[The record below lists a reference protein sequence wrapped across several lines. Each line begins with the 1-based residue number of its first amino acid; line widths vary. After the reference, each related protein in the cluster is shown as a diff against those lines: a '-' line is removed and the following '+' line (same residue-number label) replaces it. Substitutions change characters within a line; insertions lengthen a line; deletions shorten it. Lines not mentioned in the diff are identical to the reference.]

1 MDVMASPGSSHT
13 RLGAKLRQLRTER
26 GLSVRTLAARSGFSP
41 SFISQVEVDA
51 VSPSIASL
59 EKIVNQLG
67 VTLGQF
73 FSAMEAAPRTVVR
86 RAERAVYDS
95 GWSRSSVEALTDA
108 APGRKVSVVQV
119 TAEPG
124 GLSGKRPEATP
135 QDTIVLVLAGA
146 VTLTTDAE
154 SLTLAAGDTAYLAQG
169 TPFNWENRGEERATL
184 LIVGATGSGEL
195 MGDLAAVGKDN
206 AVER

>member
-1 MDVMASPGSSHT
+1 MTLPVSLHT

-41 SFISQVEVDA
+41 SFISQVEADA
-51 VSPSIASL
+51 ASPSIASL

-73 FSAMEAAPRTVVR
+73 FSSMEAAPRVVVR
-86 RAERAVYDS
+86 RAERAVYSS

-124 GLSGKRPEATP
+124 GLSGRRPEASP
-135 QDTIVLVLAGA
+135 QDTILLVLAGA
-146 VTLTTDAE
+146 VALTTDAE

-169 TPFNWENRGEERATL
+169 VPFAWENRAR
-184 LIVGATGSGEL
+184 SGPL
-195 MGDLAAVGKDN
+195 Y
-206 AVER
+206 